1 MGDLDKENTKLVF
14 TLQKK
19 EKEKAPKAPKEP
31 KED

>member
-1 MGDLDKENTKLVF
+1 MGDLDKENSKLVF
-14 TLQKK
+14 TLEKK

>member
-1 MGDLDKENTKLVF
+1 MGDLDKENGKLVF